1 MNKGQF
7 RVRKRTQKDYT
18 LAFKLQ
24 VVDEVEKGELSQTA
38 ALKKYGI
45 QGKATILVWL
55 RKHGR
60 LDWSPKRDMSKKDT
74 PNKKIRESEK
84 KIKRL

>member
-24 VVDEVEKGELSQTA
+24 VVEEVESGLLSQNEA
-38 ALKKYGI
+38 QRKYGI
-45 QGKATILVWL
+45 QGNATILVWL
-55 RKHGR
+55 
-60 LDWSPKRDMSKKDT
+60 
-74 PNKKIRESEK
+74 KIIED
-84 KIKRL
+84 